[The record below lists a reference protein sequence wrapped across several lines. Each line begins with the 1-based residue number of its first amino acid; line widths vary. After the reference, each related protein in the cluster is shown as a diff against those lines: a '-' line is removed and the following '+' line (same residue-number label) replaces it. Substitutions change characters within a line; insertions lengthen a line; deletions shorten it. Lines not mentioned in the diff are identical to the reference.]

1 MQQAVSLPRGEG
13 METVVRM
20 SCTQKAVVFNH
31 IAPESITCCMENCIT
46 CQLSSHCLTQWQ
58 RGLPVEVLPFAY
70 KPVKLKL
77 AAMGGTADLRMA
89 KQKAVCLCVV

>member
-1 MQQAVSLPRGEG
+1 MA
-13 METVVRM
+13 
-20 SCTQKAVVFNH
+20 KVVFV
-31 IAPESITCCMENCIT
+31 ALVEK
-46 CQLSSHCLTQWQ
+46 

-89 KQKAVCLCVV
+89 KQKAVCLRAV